1 MNNVP
6 ITAEQRIV
14 LLANGRA
21 SLENPDFD
29 PAPVVKLFTPD
40 AGATWLLTEIDPDD
54 HDHAFG
60 LCDLGMGM
68 PELGWVSL
76 YELAAVSGRLGLPIE
91 RDLSFRADK
100 RLSAYAREA
109 RLAGRI
115 VV

>member
-1 MNNVP
+1 MSAL
-6 ITAEQRIV
+6 ITDEHRFL
-14 LLANGRA
+14 LLANGRE
-21 SLENPDFD
+21 SLQNSDFD

-60 LCDLGMGM
+60 LCDLGLGM

-76 YELAAVSGRLGLPIE
+76 QELATVRGKLGLSIE
-91 RDLSFRADK
+91 RDSHFRAEK

-109 RLAGRI
+109 RHAGRI
-115 VV
+115 VA

>member
-1 MNNVP
+1 MSALF
-6 ITAEQRIV
+6 TDEQRFL
-14 LLANGRA
+14 LLANGRE
-21 SLENPDFD
+21 SLQNSDFD

-76 YELAAVSGRLGLPIE
+76 QELATVRGRLGLSIE
-91 RDLSFRADK
+91 RDLHFRAEK
-100 RLSAYAREA
+100 RLSAYALEA
-109 RLAGRI
+109 RHAGRI